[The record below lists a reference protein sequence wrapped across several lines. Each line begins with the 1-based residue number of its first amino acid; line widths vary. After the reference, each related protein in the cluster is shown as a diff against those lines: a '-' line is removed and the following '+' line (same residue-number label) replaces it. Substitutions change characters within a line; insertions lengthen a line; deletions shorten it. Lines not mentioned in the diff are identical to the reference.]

1 LAASGCAGRWAPWAG
16 GLDARANPVTTW
28 GSTPGERADCYPCDG
43 LLEQPD
49 LVAFRATAVGAPAPI
64 LFRWVCQLRVAPY
77 SYDLID
83 NLGRRSPRQLTPGVE
98 QLEVGQRWMT
108 IFRLVDFDPGRSV
121 TVLHRGPLVRQV
133 AVTLP
138 RRRGVRAQL
147 ADRGQGAGEI
157 PLRLSAGGPL
167 RRFWASAD
175 VVMMRRQLLNLKAL
189 AEQDAR

>member
-1 LAASGCAGRWAPWAG
+1 LTR
-16 GLDARANPVTTW
+16 ARNPVITW
-28 GSTPGERADCYPCDG
+28 GSTPRERADCYPCDG

-121 TVLHRGPLVRQV
+121 TLLHRGPLFGQV
-133 AVTLP
+133 AVTY
-138 RRRGVRAQL
+138 RVA
-147 ADRGQGAGEI
+147 A
-157 PLRLSAGGPL
+157 
-167 RRFWASAD
+167 ASARSSRIVAKVLAKSRFDFGRRAFAALLGVGD